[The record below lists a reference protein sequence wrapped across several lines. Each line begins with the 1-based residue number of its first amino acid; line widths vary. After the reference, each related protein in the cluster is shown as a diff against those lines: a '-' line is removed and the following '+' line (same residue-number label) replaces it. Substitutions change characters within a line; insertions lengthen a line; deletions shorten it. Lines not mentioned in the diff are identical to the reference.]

1 MRILYHHRVVSR
13 DGQAVHIEALVEAL
27 RQAGAEVEVA
37 GPPLAEEEGRP
48 SAAGVLRRRLPK
60 ALVELAE
67 LAWGLWS
74 AVRLVRRAR
83 RLRPDVIYERYGL
96 HLLGGA
102 IAARLLGL
110 PLLVEVNAPLA
121 EERAR
126 HGGLA
131 LEGLARRTEA
141 WIWRAADHV
150 FVVSGPLVRA
160 AAQAGVPVEWITLTP
175 NGVDP
180 RAFADLPT
188 PAEAKATLG
197 LSGRTVL
204 GFTGFVRPWHGLD
217 RVVELLAELPRSDVV
232 LVVAG
237 DGPARPQLEERA
249 RALGVAERV
258 RWLGVVERVRLPRIL
273 PAFDVA
279 LQPAV
284 VPWASP
290 LKIFEYMA
298 AGCCILAVDSPN
310 IREILEDGRT
320 ALLAPPEAFGAALV
334 RLLRDA
340 ELRRRLGEAARRAV
354 FERGFTWPA
363 NARRVLEVAQRFAA
377 RRAPRRAPHPAG

>member
-13 DGQAVHIEALVEAL
+13 DGQAVHIEALVAAL
-27 RQAGAEVEVA
+27 RAAGAEVEVV
-37 GPPLAEEEGRP
+37 GPPLSEEEGRP
-48 SAAGVLRRRLPK
+48 SAAGALRRRLPK
-60 ALVELAE
+60 ALFELAE

-83 RLRPDVIYERYGL
+83 RFRPDVIYERYGL

-102 IAARLLGL
+102 IAARVLGL
-110 PLLVEVNAPLA
+110 PLLLEVNSPLA

-131 LEGLARRTEA
+131 LGGLARLTER
-141 WIWRAADHV
+141 WIWRSADHL
-150 FVVSGPLVRA
+150 FAVSGPLARTIGE
-160 AAQAGVPVEWITLTP
+160 AGVDPARITITP

-180 RAFADLPT
+180 EAFARIP
-188 PAEAKATLG
+188 PPGAARRVLG
-197 LSGRTVL
+197 LEGRTVL
-204 GFTGFVRPWHGLD
+204 GFVGFVRAWHGLE
-217 RVVELLAELPRSDVV
+217 RVLDLLARPGREEVV
-232 LVVAG
+232 LLVVG
-237 DGPARPQLEERA
+237 DGPARPALEERA
-249 RALGVAERV
+249 RRLGVAERL
-258 RWLGVVERVRLPRIL
+258 RILGVVPRSELPRLL

-290 LKIFEYMA
+290 LKLFEYMA
-298 AGCCILAVDSPN
+298 AGCCILAVDAPN

-320 ALLAPPEAFGAALV
+320 ALLAAPEAFEAALE
-334 RLLRDA
+334 RLLGDPD
-340 ELRRRLGEAARRAV
+340 LRRRLGAAARRAV

-363 NARRVLEVAQRFAA
+363 NARRVLEVARRLRSA
-377 RRAPRRAPHPAG
+377 RAPRR